1 MLRMGWASRW
11 QFRSLLLCL
20 LSLRRILGRVHAD
33 LIRDIRDL
41 LGGPMKPGTGKSIWA
56 VVAGVLFIVIVTTLV
71 DILLHLV
78 DVFPPMGQPLDDRLS
93 LIALSY
99 RIPITIAG
107 AYLTAKLA
115 PANPMKHAMILGVVG
130 TLLGGLGVVATMGK
144 GMGPAWYPIS
154 LAVLAIPQCWLG
166 GVLYLRHTGER

>member
-1 MLRMGWASRW
+1 MAS
-11 QFRSLLLCL
+11 ST
-20 LSLRRILGRVHAD
+20 S
-33 LIRDIRDL
+33 
-41 LGGPMKPGTGKSIWA
+41 KSVLAI
-56 VVAGVLFIVIVTTLV
+56 VAGVLVIVVVTTMV
-71 DILLHLV
+71 DVVLHLAH
-78 DVFPPMGQPLDDRLS
+78 VFPPMGAALDDRLS

-130 TLLGGLGVVATMGK
+130 TLLGLLGVVATWGK
-144 GMGPAWYPIS
+144 GMGPEWYPIS

-166 GVLYLRHTGER
+166 GMAYMRRPHGP